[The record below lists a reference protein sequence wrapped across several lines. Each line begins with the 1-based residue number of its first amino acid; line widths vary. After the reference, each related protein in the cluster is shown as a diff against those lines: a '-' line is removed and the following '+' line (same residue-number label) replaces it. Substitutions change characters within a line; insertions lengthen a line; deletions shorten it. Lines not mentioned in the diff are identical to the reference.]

1 MKKFILLIISF
12 ILLIPYI
19 SFGATQNGTYLN
31 VKIGNNINI
40 SENISLSADNGFYL
54 YDKNSKREITY
65 IENNHLIAKG
75 NQNGIIEIYD
85 QSYNYITEISGDG
98 SVILGSG
105 NTRDSI
111 VQVDQNKYRDYITF
125 LVRNNEI
132 LLLNHIELD
141 NYLYGVLPRE
151 IPASSPIEALKAQA
165 IASRSYTMAN
175 INKHINEGY
184 NLCDKVH
191 CQVYGAYDNEN
202 PATNQAV
209 DETKGTY
216 AYYDGKIIDATFHST
231 SGGYTEDSS
240 NVWGNSVPYLV
251 AVEDEFSANTPN
263 SNWTVEITAREL
275 KDKLLSSGVDI
286 GDIIEIQLLDI
297 TEANRVQKLKIKG
310 TKGEHILSSSNFRNL
325 VGASFLKSTWF
336 NVSTTG
342 ASSNTKVYALS
353 GDSTVPREM
362 NLDDAYI
369 LNDANKSTVSR
380 DIVSRAIG
388 KDRTSSL
395 DGKSSSKPT
404 TFVFNGK
411 GYGHGVGMSQ
421 YGAIEM
427 AKQGYNYEDII
438 KHYYKDVELINE
450 N

>member
-1 MKKFILLIISF
+1 MKKSILLMISF
-12 ILLIPYI
+12 ILLVPYV
-19 SFGATQNGTYLN
+19 SFGATQSETYLN

-40 SENISLSADNGFYL
+40 SENISLSSDNGFYL
-54 YDKNSKREITY
+54 YDKNNKREITS
-65 IENNHLIAKG
+65 IEDNYLIVKG

-85 QSYNYITEISGDG
+85 SNYNYITEIPGDG
-98 SVILGSG
+98 SVIVGSG

-111 VQVDQNKYRDYITF
+111 VQVGQNKYRDYIAF
-125 LVRNNEI
+125 LIKENEI

-141 NYLYGVLPRE
+141 RYLYGVLPRE
-151 IPASSPIEALKAQA
+151 IPAGSPMEALKAQA
-165 IASRSYTMAN
+165 IALRSYTMAN

-202 PATNQAV
+202 PATNQAI

-231 SGGYTEDSS
+231 SGGYTEDSL

-251 AVEDEFSANTPN
+251 AVKDEFSANSPN

-275 KDKLLSSGVDI
+275 KDKLFSSGVDI
-286 GDIIEIQLLDI
+286 GDIIEIQPLDI
-297 TEANRVQKLKIKG
+297 TEANRVQKLKIRG
-310 TKGEHILSSSNFRNL
+310 TKGEHVLSSSNFRNL
-325 VGASFLKSTWF
+325 VGTSLLKSTWF
-336 NVSTTG
+336 NVATTG
-342 ASSNTKVYALS
+342 VSSNTKVYALS
-353 GDSTVPREM
+353 GDGTTPVQM

-369 LNDANKSTVSR
+369 LNDGNKSIVSR
-380 DIVSRAIG
+380 DIISRAIG

-395 DGKSSSKPT
+395 DERSDSKPT

-421 YGAIEM
+421 YGAMEM
-427 AKQGYNYEDII
+427 AKQGYNYEEII
-438 KHYYKDVELINE
+438 KHYYKGVELINE

>member
-165 IASRSYTMAN
+165 IA
-175 INKHINEGY
+175 
-184 NLCDKVH
+184 
-191 CQVYGAYDNEN
+191 
-202 PATNQAV
+202 
-209 DETKGTY
+209 
-216 AYYDGKIIDATFHST
+216 
-231 SGGYTEDSS
+231 
-240 NVWGNSVPYLV
+240 
-251 AVEDEFSANTPN
+251 
-263 SNWTVEITAREL
+263 
-275 KDKLLSSGVDI
+275 
-286 GDIIEIQLLDI
+286 
-297 TEANRVQKLKIKG
+297 
-310 TKGEHILSSSNFRNL
+310 
-325 VGASFLKSTWF
+325 
-336 NVSTTG
+336 
-342 ASSNTKVYALS
+342 
-353 GDSTVPREM
+353 
-362 NLDDAYI
+362 
-369 LNDANKSTVSR
+369 
-380 DIVSRAIG
+380 
-388 KDRTSSL
+388 
-395 DGKSSSKPT
+395 
-404 TFVFNGK
+404 
-411 GYGHGVGMSQ
+411 
-421 YGAIEM
+421 
-427 AKQGYNYEDII
+427 
-438 KHYYKDVELINE
+438 
-450 N
+450 